1 MAATCAFAGPYYAL
15 PGAVGRETSGA
26 LTVSYEGERY
36 SYAAGLGWL
45 DLEAGLSA
53 PLLRGGR
60 VYLQGDVLDAL
71 EVTLPRLTGVRSSG
85 GGTVRVVVDFDALDI
100 DELDAQLGAH
110 LQALQAEGTA
120 TPARP
125 LILRLPLLLLPRIL
139 PERLEGLTL
148 EVTAE
153 PDATILQLGAPAGGY
168 DLAYNVFPLRD
179 PTRLVVD
186 LVVRPGAG
194 LGGEPDAEPEPAPN
208 SASGT
213 ELDSSDTADA
223 RLDAREALLGR
234 LTTPRRGIGEGV
246 RELGG
251 GASLRSF
258 SVPTLAGSSRVDL
271 VEIVP
276 NRGEFRVE
284 GGSYDLRTP
293 SELTGGALVGL
304 NASYFDPDTGRSI
317 GFLKE
322 GGGLE
327 SLPSRSRA
335 AVGFG
340 FGRPLIG
347 RPEGTLRLRVN
358 GSAPLELNLKEE
370 RVVLHTAPGV
380 WVGSPRQGAIVVSS
394 AGRVLENKVG
404 PRRVP
409 VGGYVL
415 SYLPEVRPLAL
426 VDAGDTVD
434 QDLITRPGVW
444 RFVPEAVEAG
454 PLLVAEGRSAYAPE
468 DEAFDATDR
477 ESNVSRR
484 TTRAALGVRA
494 DGTVLLLVGTQL
506 TAAELVPIFLDLDAE
521 SALQLDSGGS
531 STLVVDGVVINR
543 PALLQRRVATVIT
556 YTPAFQVRAP

>member
-15 PGAVGRETSGA
+15 PGAVGRDA
-26 LTVSYEGERY
+26 DILTVSYEGESY

-53 PLLRGGR
+53 PLFSSGR

-71 EVTLPRLTGVRSSG
+71 EVSLPRLAGVRSSG
-85 GGTVRVVVDFDALDI
+85 GGTVRVVVDFDALGSR
-100 DELDAQLGAH
+100 ELEAQLEPQ
-110 LQALQAEGTA
+110 LQALRAEGTT

-125 LILRLPLLLLPRIL
+125 LTLQLPPLLLPENLPKQ
-139 PERLEGLTL
+139 LEGLTL
-148 EVTAE
+148 KVTAE
-153 PDATILQLGAPAGGY
+153 PDATTLQLSTPADGY
-168 DLAYNVFPLRD
+168 DLRYNVFPLRN
-179 PTRLVVD
+179 PARLVVD
-186 LVVRPGAG
+186 LVVRPGTG
-194 LGGEPDAEPEPAPN
+194 LGGEPEPAPN

-223 RLDAREALLGR
+223 QLDAREALLGR
-234 LTTPRRGIGEGV
+234 LTAPREGD
-246 RELGG
+246 RDLGG
-251 GASLRSF
+251 GATLRSF
-258 SVPTLAGSSRVDL
+258 SVPTPAGSSRIDL
-271 VEIVP
+271 VEIAP
-276 NRGEFRVE
+276 NRGKFRIE

-322 GGGLE
+322 AGALE
-327 SLPSRSRA
+327 SLPSRGRA

-347 RPEGTLRLRVN
+347 RPEGVLRLRVN

-370 RVVLHTAPGV
+370 RVVLHTAPGA
-380 WVGSPRQGAIVVSS
+380 WVGSPRQGAIVVS
-394 AGRVLENKVG
+394 ALGRVVENKVG
-404 PRRVP
+404 PRCVP

-415 SYLPEVRPLAL
+415 SYLPDVRPLAL
-426 VDAGDTVD
+426 VNAGDTVE

-454 PLLVAEGRSAYAPE
+454 PLLVSGGRSAYAPA
-468 DEAFDATDR
+468 DEAFDPTDQ

-531 STLVVDGVVINR
+531 STLVVDGEVINR